1 MSIAGA
7 EDGRLLEV
15 RGLVKTFGGV
25 RATNNVDLQLA
36 DGELR
41 CVIGPNGAG
50 KSTLFKL
57 LMGMIMPDAG
67 RIAFAGVDI
76 TRAQPHRRAR
86 LGIGIK
92 LQSMGVYPHLTV
104 RHNMLVPLHHDRGDL
119 DPDAEIARL
128 LLPLRLDGKADWL
141 VGNLSHGERQWL
153 AIGMAL
159 AMRPRLL
166 LLDEPTAGMGPEE
179 TRATGELIRS
189 LNREGV
195 TVLVTEHDMAF
206 VRQLQCRITVLHFGA
221 VLAEGPVQE
230 IEQHAEVR
238 RIYLGQSTARRRLVR
253 SRAPGEA
260 QSRAVNG

>member
-1 MSIAGA
+1 MSTAA
-7 EDGRLLEV
+7 AQDRPLLEV
-15 RGLVKTFGGV
+15 RGLVKAFGGV
-25 RATNNVDLQLA
+25 RATSDINLSLA
-36 DGELR
+36 AAELR

-67 RIAFAGVDI
+67 SINFAGVDI

-92 LQSMGVYPHLTV
+92 LQNMGVYPNLTV
-104 RHNMLVPLHHDRGDL
+104 RHNMLIPLHHERSDL
-119 DPDAEIARL
+119 DPDAEIHRL
-128 LLPLRLDGKADWL
+128 LHPLRLDGKADWL
-141 VGNLSHGERQWL
+141 VGSLSHGERQWL

-166 LLDEPTAGMGPEE
+166 LLDEPTAGLGQEE

-221 VLAEGPVQE
+221 VLAEGPLAE

-238 RIYLGQSTARRRLVR
+238 RIYLGQSTTRRRLVR

-260 QSRAVNG
+260 RKVHG

>member
-1 MSIAGA
+1 MVLASTGFQ
-7 EDGRLLEV
+7 LLEV
-15 RGLVKTFGGV
+15 RGLAKAFGGV
-25 RATNNVDLQLA
+25 QAANRIDLTLA
-36 DGELR
+36 GGELR
-41 CVIGPNGAG
+41 CIIGPNGAG

-67 RIAFAGVDI
+67 TVRFAGTDI
-76 TRAQPHRRAR
+76 TYAQPHRRAR

-92 LQSMGVYPHLTV
+92 LQNMGVYANLTV
-104 RHNMLVPLHHDRGDL
+104 RHNMLVPLHGKKN
-119 DPDAEIARL
+119 PNEEIRRAL
-128 LLPLRLDGKADWL
+128 EPLRIADKADWL
-141 VGNLSHGERQWL
+141 VSDLAHGERQWL

-189 LNREGV
+189 LNGEGV

-206 VRQLQCRITVLHFGA
+206 VRQLQSRITVLHFGA
-221 VLAEGPVQE
+221 VLAEGTLSE

-238 RIYLGQSTARRRLVR
+238 RIYLGKGASRTRLVR
-253 SRAPGEA
+253 TVPPNNLG
-260 QSRAVNG
+260 GPIHD